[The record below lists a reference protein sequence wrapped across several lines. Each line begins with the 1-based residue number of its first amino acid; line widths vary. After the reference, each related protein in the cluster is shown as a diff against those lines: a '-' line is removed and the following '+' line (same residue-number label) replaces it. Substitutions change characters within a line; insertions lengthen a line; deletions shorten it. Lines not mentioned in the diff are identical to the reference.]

1 MIGTLDFS
9 PLYETTN
16 EASTIHFYYEFD
28 SGAKKIIGGK
38 KMCENK
44 NQETVEMLKT
54 AHFPY
59 AIFFSNLKNNDK
71 THYNFS
77 LFYFKPGFDLCSVVG
92 ATRE

>member
-1 MIGTLDFS
+1 MIGTLEFS
-9 PLYETTN
+9 PIYETTSG
-16 EASTIHFYYEFD
+16 ACTTHFYYEFD

-59 AIFFSNLKNNDK
+59 AKFKTLKQCPIFLA
-71 THYNFS
+71 
-77 LFYFKPGFDLCSVVG
+77 YFILNQFDLCSGVG